1 MVRHTKRV
9 RLADRLI
16 EGQEDWLTKMQ
27 KKIIENTAVLVER
40 QIYKKNTYTQ
50 YDRLTNRQK
59 SRFIDKQNIHRKI
72 ALIQID

>member
-40 QIYKKNTYTQ
+40 QIYKKKNTYTQ

-59 SRFIDKQNIHRKI
+59 SRFIDKQKYT
-72 ALIQID
+72 QKD